1 MLKLDFSKTKNIDVY
16 FLSNFK
22 TLSIR
27 VSHCLFLLRKQK
39 YQTNKKLFFFFS
51 FNSMIKP
58 FLVRKQKKINLEE
71 EITIANLRRGSAFSI
86 FIFLNIFSNALVG
99 PVQF

>member
-27 VSHCLFLLRKQK
+27 VSHCLFLLRKLNK
-39 YQTNKKLFFFFS
+39 YQTNKKLFFFYL
-51 FNSMIKP
+51 I
-58 FLVRKQKKINLEE
+58 Q
-71 EITIANLRRGSAFSI
+71 
-86 FIFLNIFSNALVG
+86 
-99 PVQF
+99 

>member
-1 MLKLDFSKTKNIDVY
+1 
-16 FLSNFK
+16 
-22 TLSIR
+22 
-27 VSHCLFLLRKQK
+27 
-39 YQTNKKLFFFFS
+39 
-51 FNSMIKP
+51 MIKP

-71 EITIANLRRGSAFSI
+71 EITIANLRRGSVFSI